1 MIRTRLF
8 VNNWMLKFRQK
19 EYLKA
24 KEAPSSFSS
33 FGLRY
38 YKKSVHA
45 PAWRV
50 IPTDCEKILW
60 GGKCKNI
67 NTIAFLKKN

>member
-1 MIRTRLF
+1 
-8 VNNWMLKFRQK
+8 MLKFRQK
-19 EYLKA
+19 EYLEA
-24 KEAPSSFSS
+24 MEAPSSSSS

-50 IPTDCEKILW
+50 IPTDCEKNTLGENAKILLLFTT
-60 GGKCKNI
+60 
-67 NTIAFLKKN
+67 TIFMQEFFVCC